1 MEKVSKAELM
11 NALGGKAYA
20 LTPCE
25 ELVVEANQHG
35 SDWDNKNGTTGAKIL
50 KRFASRL
57 ILT

>member
-35 SDWDNKNGTTGAKIL
+35 SDWDNKKWDDWS
-50 KRFASRL
+50 KSFEEVCK
-57 ILT
+57 